1 MQQGYPRFIARF
13 YDVIYQEIRDTT
25 DSQFFLKEIEN
36 TGGKILEV
44 GVGTGRLFTE
54 ALNRQADI
62 YGIDISSA
70 MIEVLKDKINRQ
82 HYFRVEEDNVVTF
95 KHNQNY
101 DLIIAPFRV
110 FMHLLTK
117 DEQIKALNNTYNHLN
132 KGGKLIFDAFVPD
145 MKILQ
150 QGIDNQMDFEG
161 EYMPGRKVRRYVTTK
176 PDIINQQINVTF
188 RLKWDEDDGF
198 KQERWEVP
206 LHYYFR
212 YELEHL
218 MERSEFNHNYKIF
231 GDFQKNDLSSNSK
244 DFLIECYK

>member
-36 TGGKILEV
+36 TDGKILEI

-62 YGIDISSA
+62 YGIDISPP
-70 MIEVLKDKINRQ
+70 MVEVLKEKINRQ

-95 KHNQNY
+95 KHSQNY

-117 DEQIKALNNTYNHLN
+117 DEQIKALNSIYNHLN

-161 EYMPGRKVRRYVTTK
+161 EYMPGKKVRRYVTTK
-176 PDIINQQINVTF
+176 PDIINQQIHVTF

-198 KQERWEVP
+198 KQEKWEVP

-218 MERSEFNHNYKIF
+218 LERSEFNYNYKIF
-231 GDFQKNDLSSNSK
+231 GDFKKNGLSNNSK